1 MFIFIR
7 RISNYL
13 RQHEAEAARRCF
25 GVVELRV
32 SLNSHNRAVVTNT
45 EPNCAWYLCRIGV
58 FVTRAPVHLLSWWA
72 KSCEYGNDEVG
83 AGKRPKLHHPLRVWS
98 LLHYHTDAR
107 QLGKYLRSRTNKRA
121 EAYTRSRQTRVKTLP
136 VSRVERL
143 SPFLRVGSFTLDAPL
158 LSIPSTNKHCLVQ
171 QDVLWSTV
179 SVTINERT

>member
-1 MFIFIR
+1 M
-7 RISNYL
+7 
-13 RQHEAEAARRCF
+13 
-25 GVVELRV
+25 

-143 SPFLRVGSFTLDAPL
+143 SPFLRFGNFTLDAQL
-158 LSIPSTNKHCLVQ
+158 LCIPSTNIVWFNRTSCSQRFLF
-171 QDVLWSTV
+171 
-179 SVTINERT
+179 TINERT

>member
-1 MFIFIR
+1 MFTFIR
-7 RISNYL
+7 GISNYL
-13 RQHEAEAARRCF
+13 RHHEAEAARRCF

-158 LSIPSTNKHCLVQ
+158 LSIPSTNNIVWFNRTSCSQRFLF
-171 QDVLWSTV
+171 
-179 SVTINERT
+179 TINERT